1 MTERTAGLLSQV
13 LKKMRPML
21 VRVVFFHQPI
31 CTRRGSSPNKRD
43 ILFMRFFRQTNQ
55 ILHVR
60 ACCSQNQ
67 NSLTCFCSPVIH
79 FVRRI
84 YFMETKTTLT
94 MSTLKNFASIPTLET
109 GLYFGASISLY
120 INHVVSLLYFD
131 FTFLFFTFFSFS
143 IFSFTSGLWP
153 RV

>member
-94 MSTLKNFASIPTLET
+94 MSTLKNFASIPTPET
-109 GLYFGASISLY
+109 GLYFGAPISLCGFS
-120 INHVVSLLYFD
+120 SLLWFYPH
-131 FTFLFFTFFSFS
+131 FLFLFCLFFLKRSVTPS
-143 IFSFTSGLWP
+143 L
-153 RV
+153 